1 MSQHKKNPPALV
13 KLSSALLLESREA
26 ELSKSSNSVRMTDSV
41 QNLLRGLRLK
51 SENTEEE
58 AVRPILRDCVPGVVG
73 SAASG
78 DGTCS
83 ARRAKQWHQETDRK
97 GAKCSDLTRNLGSRE
112 TRVPE
117 RAAAEAR
124 KRIRKGGSA
133 AGWDSSRQP
142 GCRRHD
148 GGCERR
154 TGRQGERRSYTGV
167 CMRESDPVNSW
178 NNPFFRVW
186 STKCPPQNCSC
197 FCHLGTDKWVPPVRL
212 HLN

>member
-83 ARRAKQWHQETDRK
+83 ARRAKQWRQETERK
-97 GAKCSDLTRNLGSRE
+97 GAKCSDLTRNLGLRE

-117 RAAAEAR
+117 RAAAAR
-124 KRIRKGGSA
+124 ERIRRGETA

-142 GCRRHD
+142 RCRD
-148 GGCERR
+148 TAVAAERR
-154 TGRQGERRSYTGV
+154 TGPEAGERRSYTGV
-167 CMRESDPVNSW
+167 SVREVHLRTDPVNS
-178 NNPFFRVW
+178 
-186 STKCPPQNCSC
+186 
-197 FCHLGTDKWVPPVRL
+197 
-212 HLN
+212 